1 MDPNSPFSKNDNAI
15 PIIGQP
21 KILNVVGVVL
31 MQCNCEQKPLLM
43 GPVGPH
49 PLVCG
54 ACKAAWLVGAQIEVA
69 LQQVAV
75 KSVVDS

>member
-1 MDPNSPFSKNDNAI
+1 MDPNSPFSKNDAI

-54 ACKAAWLVGAQIEVA
+54 SCKAAWLVQAKIEVA
-69 LQQVAV
+69 LQQVV
-75 KSVVDS
+75 IKSVIGS